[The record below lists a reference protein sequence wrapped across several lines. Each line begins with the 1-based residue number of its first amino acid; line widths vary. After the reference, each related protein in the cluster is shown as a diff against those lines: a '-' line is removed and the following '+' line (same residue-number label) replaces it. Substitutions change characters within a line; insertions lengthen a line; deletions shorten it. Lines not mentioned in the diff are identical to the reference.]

1 MVYTHIAVLIVQRCS
16 ITEHYPSQLTS
27 RCIYIYIYNLF
38 LWVIETKHV
47 LIETGIFISCLLLV
61 GGVCEL
67 VPPVVAEGSTDY
79 SMELAAQT
87 DPQI

>member
-1 MVYTHIAVLIVQRCS
+1 M
-16 ITEHYPSQLTS
+16 
-27 RCIYIYIYNLF
+27 
-38 LWVIETKHV
+38 IETKHV